1 MTVNSTFLQLS
12 HETFLTVEEW
22 EDMKAPRGLG
32 IYPMALFLKN
42 IYFKILV
49 LGGNHSNYCENILDF
64 NMKVSVFQ
72 IFE

>member
-1 MTVNSTFLQLS
+1 
-12 HETFLTVEEW
+12 
-22 EDMKAPRGLG
+22 MKAPRGLG